1 MSRAGATSGGKA
13 PASRMVAAAALL
25 LAGGAGLLAQDLKR
39 PEEQLA
45 ALYALRI
52 QLEVEQKIL
61 DDDLLEYQRTA
72 DKREAA
78 RARVR
83 QLYDELDGMVSGR
96 TQGTREEMDKREADL
111 GRAEQELDALTRAAR
126 DLRLRMRDSQERIEL
141 LQDKTGKLRRTLP
154 SDNETLTGTWDVTY
168 LPTNDKGTFTLRQ
181 SGTILGGE
189 YSLDG
194 GWRGSLQGTF
204 VNGKILLHRIDSKLG
219 HSQDL
224 EGAIAPDGKTLRGR
238 WQNFILSGGQATS
251 GDWVAQKRDRGDS

>member
-1 MSRAGATSGGKA
+1 MTAGRGASLALFACLGAAGA
-13 PASRMVAAAALL
+13 VAV
-25 LAGGAGLLAQDLKR
+25 AQDLKR

-52 QLEVEQKIL
+52 QLEVEQKLL
-61 DDDLLEYQRTA
+61 DDDLLAHQRIA
-72 DKREAA
+72 EQRETA

-83 QLYDELDGMVSGR
+83 QLYGELDDIVAGK
-96 TQGTREEMDKREADL
+96 TQATREELDQREAAV

-126 DLRLRMRDSQERIEL
+126 DLRVRVRDAQERIEL
-141 LQDKTGKLRRTLP
+141 LQDKAGKLRRTLP

-168 LPTNDKGTFTLRQ
+168 LPTSDKGSFTLRQ
-181 SGTILGGE
+181 SGTLVVGE
-189 YSLDG
+189 YSLEG

-224 EGAIAPDGKTLRGR
+224 EGAIAPDGKSLRGR

>member
-1 MSRAGATSGGKA
+1 
-13 PASRMVAAAALL
+13 MVALVAVLL
-25 LAGGAGLLAQDLKR
+25 FAGVAVPAQDLKR

-61 DDDLLEYQRTA
+61 DDDLLAYQRTS
-72 DKREAA
+72 DQREAA

-83 QLYDELDGMVSGR
+83 QLYEELDDIVAGK
-96 TQGTREEMDKREADL
+96 TQATNEELAQREAAV
-111 GRAEQELDALTRAAR
+111 GRAEPELDALTRAAR
-126 DLRLRMRDSQERIEL
+126 DLRMRIRDSQERIDL
-141 LQDKTGKLRRTLP
+141 LQDKSGKLKRTLP

-168 LPTNDKGTFTLRQ
+168 LPTSDKGSFTLRQ
-181 SGTILGGE
+181 SGTIVAGE
-189 YSLDG
+189 YVLEG

-224 EGAIAPDGKTLRGR
+224 EGSIAPDGKTLRGR

-251 GDWVAQKRDRGDS
+251 GDWVAQKRDRSDS

>member
-1 MSRAGATSGGKA
+1 MSRPKNGQG
-13 PASRMVAAAALL
+13 PVRRLVAVTAALL
-25 LAGGAGLLAQDLKR
+25 VGGTGVLAQDLKR

-61 DDDLLEYQRTA
+61 DDDLLAYQRTA
-72 DKREAA
+72 DQREAA

-83 QLYDELDGMVSGR
+83 QLYDELDDIVAGK
-96 TQGTREEMDKREADL
+96 TQATSEELDQREAAL

-126 DLRLRMRDSQERIEL
+126 DLRVRIRDSQERIQL
-141 LQDKTGKLRRTLP
+141 LTDKSGKLRRTLP

-168 LPTNDKGTFTLRQ
+168 LPTNDKGSFTLRQ
-181 SGTILGGE
+181 SGTILAGE
-189 YSLDG
+189 YSLEG